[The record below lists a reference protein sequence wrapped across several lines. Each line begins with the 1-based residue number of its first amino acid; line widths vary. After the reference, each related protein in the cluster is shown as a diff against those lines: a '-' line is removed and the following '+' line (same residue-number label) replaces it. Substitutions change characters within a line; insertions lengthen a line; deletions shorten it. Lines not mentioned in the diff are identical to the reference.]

1 MGLRITRPALREAFA
16 ARGKDLDK
24 ASHQEMRSLVCA
36 QCHVEYYFK
45 DKYYLTFP
53 WTDGMG
59 VDEIIGTYDKIGFS
73 DWVHPISKT
82 PMLKAQHPDYELW
95 STGIHAFRGVSC
107 ADCHMPYRTEGG
119 MKFTDHHVQSP
130 LLNIANSCAVC
141 HRWSEEEIRGRVTSI
156 QTKVFLARNKVE
168 DVLVRAHFDVAA
180 ALQIGVSDELLSE
193 SRKLLRHA
201 QFRWDFI
208 SSSNGMGFHSP
219 QESMRVLGDAAIDA
233 QQVRILVAR
242 LLASKGIARE
252 PTYPDTSTRTQA
264 FQVAEAYAGV
274 SQDAPPPPPPTAAPR
289 PAEAP
294 APVLA
299 KPKVTP
305 GTAADPAAKPAR
317 NPTVPPAVAKPAN
330 PAAPGA
336 KPWSPT
342 APPANAKPKAAGT
355 PGNAPAKPSEE
366 KPK

>member
-1 MGLRITRPALREAFA
+1 
-16 ARGKDLDK
+16 
-24 ASHQEMRSLVCA
+24 
-36 QCHVEYYFK
+36 
-45 DKYYLTFP
+45 
-53 WTDGMG
+53 
-59 VDEIIGTYDKIGFS
+59 
-73 DWVHPISKT
+73 
-82 PMLKAQHPDYELW
+82 
-95 STGIHAFRGVSC
+95 
-107 ADCHMPYRTEGG
+107 MPYRTEGG

-141 HRWSEEEIRGRVTSI
+141 HRWSEEEIRSRVTSI
-156 QTKVFLARNKVE
+156 QTKVNLAKKRVE

-180 ALQIGVSDELLSE
+180 ALQIGVSDELLNE

-274 SQDAPPPPPPTAAPR
+274 SQDVPPPPPPSAAPS

-294 APVLA
+294 APAPALA

-305 GTAADPAAKPAR
+305 GTAAYPAAKPAG
-317 NPTVPPAVAKPAN
+317 NPTAPPANAKPAN

-336 KPWSPT
+336 KPWSPPAPAAGAKPANPAAPVAKPWSPT
-342 APPANAKPKAAGT
+342 APPAGAKPANPAAPVAKPWSPTAPPAGAKPKAAGT